1 MHAGSLTKEIVDV
14 RNQYEDIS
22 LDVIGKMKEFQKE
35 LVSNA
40 F

>member
-1 MHAGSLTKEIVDV
+1 MHAGSLTKEIVDF
-14 RNQYEDIS
+14 RNRYRDIY
-22 LDVIGKMKEFQKE
+22 LDVIDKMEEFQKE

>member
-1 MHAGSLTKEIVDV
+1 MHAGSLTKEIVDF
-14 RNQYEDIS
+14 RNQYEDIY
-22 LDVIGKMKEFQKE
+22 LDVIGKMEEFQKE